1 MTATAYRSL
10 REDALAR
17 LTEWA
22 APSDEQERLRRE
34 YLSHLTDHA
43 DAMARSGPPEHLTGS
58 VIVLD
63 ESGEH
68 VLLTHHPKAR
78 RWLQFGGHF
87 ESGDATMWAGAAR
100 EALEE
105 SGIESLVVLPEIV
118 HLSRHALAT
127 SFGRC
132 REHLDVRYAAAA
144 PAGAGHT
151 VSEES
156 LDVRWWPVDRLP
168 DGAPADLVPLI
179 EGARRLSRR

>member
-1 MTATAYRSL
+1 MTAAAYRSL
-10 REDALAR
+10 REDAVAR
-17 LTEWA
+17 LTEWP
-22 APSDEQERLRRE
+22 APNEDQERLRRE
-34 YLSHLTDHA
+34 YLHHLEQHP
-43 DAMARSGPPEHLTGS
+43 DAMARSGPPAHLTGS

-78 RWLQFGGHF
+78 LWLQFGGHF
-87 ESGDATMWAGAAR
+87 EEGDTSMLAGAAR

-105 SGIESLVVLPEIV
+105 SGIASLVVLPDIV
-118 HLSRHALAT
+118 DLSRHALAA

-132 REHLDVRYAAAA
+132 REHLDVRYAAIA
-144 PAGAGHT
+144 PADAGHT

-156 LDVRWWPVDRLP
+156 LDVRWWPVGGLP

-179 EGARRLSRR
+179 AEARRVSRR